1 MNRKHTRRSA
11 RVSPKKFTISNT
23 GKGMT
28 SQAGLIPVVK
38 FLHRADM
45 VGLINNT
52 INHQRGDNALYDQ
65 VDGVIL
71 TVVAIIGGARSLQAV
86 TTVWADGVLRKLGG
100 WVSIPDNSTLG
111 RLFRTFRQ
119 YHVVGLETLNHRLRG
134 RFWRKAL
141 RDGTT
146 TIAV

>member
-1 MNRKHTRRSA
+1 
-11 RVSPKKFTISNT
+11 SPKKFTISNT

-45 VGLINNT
+45 VGLISNT

-86 TTVWADGVLRKLGG
+86 TTVWADGYPPGNTYGNPKSGTQLSNRYRLIIPCNFFLG
-100 WVSIPDNSTLG
+100 
-111 RLFRTFRQ
+111 
-119 YHVVGLETLNHRLRG
+119 
-134 RFWRKAL
+134 
-141 RDGTT
+141 
-146 TIAV
+146 